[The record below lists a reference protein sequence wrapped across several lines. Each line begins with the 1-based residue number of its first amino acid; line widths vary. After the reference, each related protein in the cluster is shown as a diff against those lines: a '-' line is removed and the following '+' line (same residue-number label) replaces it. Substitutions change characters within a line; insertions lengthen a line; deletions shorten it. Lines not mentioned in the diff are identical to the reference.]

1 MAARRYPSP
10 PGPSPG
16 ENAPR
21 ASPSHAAPRL
31 SRPKHGSSS
40 WPPRGAR
47 KTPEASFLTSR
58 GRLESLS
65 VSPRRSGGP
74 PVDDARRR
82 QKRTMK
88 NAALSLLTSVAIAA
102 TLGGLGCGPVAVD
115 VAPVPVAAVPTPP
128 VVAVPAGPP
137 VKIVLA
143 GGMNVD
149 GAQLAGIP
157 DIEFDTAKASIKATP
172 QNEATLRLLLLG
184 GQTNPNITLLRVEG
198 HTDSDGDPQGNQV
211 LSEQRAASVVEWLVA
226 HGIDRARLRPVG
238 CAARDP
244 LFPNDTPE
252 HKARNRRTEFDIE
265 GFMGARPDGYTEAC
279 APNSFRHPH

>member
-1 MAARRYPSP
+1 M
-10 PGPSPG
+10 
-16 ENAPR
+16 
-21 ASPSHAAPRL
+21 
-31 SRPKHGSSS
+31 
-40 WPPRGAR
+40 
-47 KTPEASFLTSR
+47 T
-58 GRLESLS
+58 
-65 VSPRRSGGP
+65 
-74 PVDDARRR
+74 
-82 QKRTMK
+82 
-88 NAALSLLTSVAIAA
+88 NAALPLLASVATAA
-102 TLGGLGCGPVAVD
+102 ILGAVGCGPTVVD
-115 VAPVPVAAVPTPP
+115 VGVKGPKGVDVTVGVNGSAPPAVGVAVPVAP

-137 VKIVLA
+137 TKIVLA

-198 HTDSDGDPQGNQV
+198 HTDSDGDPQANQV

-279 APNSFRHPH
+279 APNSFRHVR